1 MASIGFSAAAK
12 RTDIPDSDRSLQAAS
27 LGGLFTFETFE
38 LLASVMSAVGR
49 SCCRVPKCRAINF
62 PRMDQTIRDRQSMR
76 HRGGRM
82 RHDPAMRDRST
93 RSPKLGRA
101 STELSTVG
109 SGKDISMLCG
119 NYYRVL
125 RRARPGR
132 VWIRKSSSCFPALSC
147 AVSQRGCFP
156 RPAQVSDGLAGLL
169 YFGNT
174 CG

>member
-1 MASIGFSAAAK
+1 MARKICTQATFQQYRHFSDSPRCPTGLESGMLSKADVDYANRYPCLSERK
-12 RTDIPDSDRSLQAAS
+12 RPTDA
-27 LGGLFTFETFE
+27 
-38 LLASVMSAVGR
+38 
-49 SCCRVPKCRAINF
+49 
-62 PRMDQTIRDRQSMR
+62 
-76 HRGGRM
+76 
-82 RHDPAMRDRST
+82 T
-93 RSPKLGRA
+93 RSSHAQSLDPFAQTGKSINRA
-101 STELSTVG
+101 FHSRVWL
-109 SGKDISMLCG
+109 KDFSVLCG

-132 VWIRKSSSCFPALSC
+132 VWIRKSSSFFLALSC